1 MNKNGLTITMIFDAS
16 SANYGECCLTRKI
29 QKIDTQNTKKSTSC
43 NKKTSW
49 FNSKRL
55 LLVSQIYH
63 NQEHRK
69 YHLKGVYLSNQM
81 CYCIMSILLTVVR
94 L

>member
-1 MNKNGLTITMIFDAS
+1 MQYLTKHVKRLCMELHENA
-16 SANYGECCLTRKI
+16 LLLP
-29 QKIDTQNTKKSTSC
+29 DTQNTEKSTSC
-43 NKKTSW
+43 NKKASW